1 MTSLVRDLINTV
13 HGAGD
18 TSHSVDAHMQKVL
31 DQLAQL
37 HGQAI
42 ENLDAAQA
50 RVQPSPADAVSAL
63 LRAQGR
69 THSPESL
76 IPSVKSEDR
85 SIPGVNGTLE
95 IRIYTPE
102 GKGPFPVVVYFHGGG
117 WVIADK
123 HTYDAG
129 ARGMSESAA
138 AIVVSVDYRRAPE
151 HRFPTAWNDAIA
163 AYDWVT
169 ANALVLNGDPER
181 VALAGESAGGNLAV
195 ATAIAARNRGTNKAV
210 GVLAIYPVAQTGNT
224 ATQSYD
230 DSAHARPL
238 NKAMIAWFLDKLVT
252 SPADKA
258 DTRLDLINADL
269 VGLPP
274 VTIINAEIDPL
285 RSDGE
290 MLEMALKE
298 AGVDVTRKVYT
309 GVTHEFFG
317 MAAVVPKAQDAVEFA
332 GAQLKRVFNGAVLA
346 DAGHTRAA
354 HAGAQP
360 RARLEPKDPGAARL
374 KAIGYAAK
382 HSFSDLKPFKFERQA
397 ARADEIEIDV
407 LFCGVCHSDI
417 HQIKN
422 EWSNTV
428 YPCVPGHEVV
438 GRVTRIGSTVT
449 RHAVGDLVGVGCMID
464 SCRQCEPCL
473 AGDENYCEG
482 PNSWLATY
490 NGPMIPAAKA
500 PGGKN
505 TYGRDNTFGGYS
517 NVLVVQEDFALKI
530 PANLRPEVAAP
541 ILCAGVTTY
550 SPMKHW
556 GVKPGDRVGI
566 IGFGGLG
573 DMAAKIALAMGAE
586 VTLFTTTK
594 EKLAEA
600 GRLGA
605 KAVLESDKQAFEAHE
620 GKFDFILSTIPK
632 KHDINPYIPLLKRDK
647 TLCVVGALEPM
658 EGVNNQIVAFHR
670 KNVAGSLIGSL
681 QDTQEILDFCA
692 QHDIGPDIELINI
705 DQINEAVKRAID
717 GEVRF
722 RSVINMASIAP
733 DDPNATV
740 EDSAIFVVE

>member
-13 HGAGD
+13 HGEGD
-18 TSHSVDAHMQKVL
+18 TSHSVDPPMQNVL

-50 RVQPSPADAVSAL
+50 RVQPSTTDAVAAL
-63 LRAQGR
+63 LRGQGKNP
-69 THSPESL
+69 SPEAL
-76 IPSVKSEDR
+76 IPRVKSEDR
-85 SIPGVNGTLE
+85 SIPGGNGALW

-102 GKGPFPVVVYFHGGG
+102 GKGPFPLVVYFHGGG

-123 HTYDAG
+123 NTYDAG
-129 ARGMSESAA
+129 ARGLCDAA
-138 AIVVSVDYRRAPE
+138 SAIVVSVDYRRAPE
-151 HRFPTAWNDAIA
+151 HKFPTAWNDAIA
-163 AYDWVT
+163 AYDWVV
-169 ANALVLNGDPER
+169 ANAAALNGDPRR

-195 ATAIAARNRGTNKAV
+195 ATAIAARNRGSHQAV

-224 ATQSYD
+224 ETQSYD
-230 DSAHARPL
+230 DSANAKPL
-238 NKAMIAWFLDKLVT
+238 NKAMIGWFLDKLVT

-290 MLEMALKE
+290 MLETALKE

-317 MAAVVPKAQDAVEFA
+317 MGAVVPKAREAVEFA
-332 GAQLKRVFNGAVLA
+332 ANQLRRDFGGPKSSSAQ
-346 DAGHTRAA
+346 
-354 HAGAQP
+354 AGAQP
-360 RARLEPKDPGAARL
+360 RAPVAPEEPIAPRLA
-374 KAIGYAAK
+374 AIGYAAK

-397 ARADEIEIDV
+397 ALADEIEIDV

-422 EWSNTV
+422 EWDNTI

-438 GRVTRIGSTVT
+438 GRVRRAGAAVT

-490 NGPMIPAAKA
+490 NGPMIPASKA

-505 TYGRDNTFGGYS
+505 TYARDNTFGGYS

-556 GVKPGDRVGI
+556 GVKQGDRVGI

-594 EKLAEA
+594 EKLEEA

-605 KAVLESDKQAFEAHE
+605 TGVLESDSSALESLQ
-620 GKFDFILSTIPK
+620 GKFDFLLSTIPQ

-647 TLCVVGALEPM
+647 TLCIVGALEPM
-658 EGVNNQIVAFHR
+658 EGVNNQAVAFHR
-670 KNVAGSLIGSL
+670 RNVAGSLIGSL
-681 QDTQEILDFCA
+681 QETQEVLDFCA
-692 QHDIGPDIELINI
+692 RHDIGPDIELINV

-717 GEVRF
+717 GDVRF
-722 RSVINMASIAP
+722 RSVINMASIGSVDAG
-733 DDPNATV
+733 ATV
-740 EDSAIFVVE
+740 EDAAIFVSA